1 MLSPI
6 CFYVPQGPVQRP
18 GTLARRIGAALGRA
32 KGAGATKAV
41 AGGDGEGDGMM
52 FNHDG
57 EISGPHYALWL

>member
-1 MLSPI
+1 M
-6 CFYVPQGPVQRP
+6 QRP

-57 EISGPHYALWL
+57 EISGPHYTLWL